1 MDARYIMLIFIV
13 ILILCCVVYSYKI
26 NKKSNKNKEDDD
38 ASYDK
43 YDETLK
49 GYQDQAEFNGDY
61 TIRVN
66 KVLFDKFVDKI
77 VYYLYKSQ
85 ELEGEKGI
93 KSNGSDLNP
102 QERMT
107 LYAYLVT
114 FQIFNL
120 NFHKERL
127 EYLDSNLKG
136 VSLIKNDIQYPSF
149 NKYPNLQIVI
159 ANIVGQEL
167 TATERFFTGVPD
179 SDKKMVMSY
188 LKTLFD
194 LIGVDRGVDR
204 K

>member
-13 ILILCCVVYSYKI
+13 ILILCCAVYSYKI
-26 NKKSNKNKEDDD
+26 NKKSNKNIEDDD

-85 ELEGEKGI
+85 ELEGEKGV
-93 KSNGSDLNP
+93 KSDGSDLNP
-102 QERMT
+102 
-107 LYAYLVT
+107 
-114 FQIFNL
+114 
-120 NFHKERL
+120 H
-127 EYLDSNLKG
+127 LDSNLKG

-167 TATERFFTGVPD
+167 TATERVFTGVVKN
-179 SDKKMVMSY
+179 DKQMVRSY

-204 K
+204 IFDRK